1 MHRWRPI
8 VSEYPVI
15 IAGAGVAG
23 LVTALSLD
31 QRGIPFHLYEQ
42 VAQLAEVGAGLQLSP
57 NGTRVLIDL
66 GLEDAMRQVICEAE
80 RKEVRHG
87 LSGQTWKLFDLGQDC
102 RDRFGAPYWF
112 VHRGDFQ
119 QVLLAAL
126 HQRDPQALNVGVG
139 VQSVIPQDD
148 HVVVRLSNGQSVLGC
163 AVLGCDGVH
172 SKLRNALVPNDPVQ
186 FTGLMA
192 WRGLVP
198 MQALPD
204 HLRVTEQQA
213 VGTNWVGP
221 GAHVITYPLRRARLM
236 NVVGIIE
243 RDDWRH
249 ESWNQ
254 TGSHDELLADFANW
268 HPDVHALMRGIEQPF
283 KWALVGRPPLAHL
296 TQGRV
301 ALMGDAAHPTL
312 PFLAQGANMAIE
324 DGAVMARCLSAAPVP
339 EALSAFERV
348 RLQRTT
354 LIVNRSLD
362 NAGRFHNPILAD
374 VAQAES
380 YIDREWQPEKVR
392 TRYDWLFEYDPLSV
406 EGVSAPS

>member
-1 MHRWRPI
+1 MR
-8 VSEYPVI
+8 EYPVI

-23 LVTALSLD
+23 LVTALALH
-31 QRGIPFHLYEQ
+31 QRGVAFHLYEQ
-42 VAQLAEVGAGLQLSP
+42 VARLAEVGAGLQLSP

-66 GLEDAMRQVICEAE
+66 GLEDAMRQVVCEAE

-102 RDRFGAPYWF
+102 RERFGSPYWF
-112 VHRGDFQ
+112 VHRGDLQ

-126 HQRDPQALNVGVG
+126 RERAPQSITVGVAVESALQSG
-139 VQSVIPQDD
+139 DDVQVQ
-148 HVVVRLSNGQSVLGC
+148 LSDGRCISAS
-163 AVLGCDGVH
+163 AVLACDGVH
-172 SKLRNALVPNDPVQ
+172 SRLRSAMVQADPVQ

-198 MQALPD
+198 MHQLPA

-213 VGTNWVGP
+213 IGTNWVGP
-221 GAHVITYPLRRARLM
+221 GAHVITYPLRRAQLM

-254 TGSHDELLADFANW
+254 TGTHDELLADFAAW
-268 HPDVHALMRGIEQPF
+268 HKDVHALMRSIEQPF
-283 KWALVGRPPLAHL
+283 KWALLGRQPLSAYV
-296 TQGRV
+296 QNRI

-324 DGAVMARCLSAAPVP
+324 DAAVMARCLSEVPVP
-339 EALSAFERV
+339 QALHAYQQA
-348 RLQRTT
+348 RLQRTG
-354 LIVNRSLD
+354 LIVNRSLE

-374 VAQAES
+374 VAQAQN
-380 YIDREWQPEKVR
+380 YISTEWQPEKVR
-392 TRYDWLFEYDPLSV
+392 TRYDWLFEYDPIAV
-406 EGVSAPS
+406 ELAWPPT

>member
-1 MHRWRPI
+1 M
-8 VSEYPVI
+8 SEPPVI

-23 LVTALSLD
+23 LVTALSLH

-66 GLEDAMRQVICEAE
+66 GLEDALRKVVCEAE

-102 RDRFGAPYWF
+102 RERFGAPYWF
-112 VHRGDFQ
+112 VHRGDLQ

-126 HQRDPQALNVGVG
+126 RQRAPEALSVGVG
-139 VQSVIPQDD
+139 VQSVILQDEQAE
-148 HVVVRLSNGQSVLGC
+148 VQLSNGQRVPGR

-204 HLRVTEQQA
+204 HLRVTEQRA

-221 GAHVITYPLRRARLM
+221 GAHVITYPLRRAQLM

-249 ESWNQ
+249 ESWNH
-254 TGSHDELLADFANW
+254 TGSHAELLADFAAW
-268 HPDVHALMRGIEQPF
+268 HPDVHALMRSIAQPF
-283 KWALVGRPPLAHL
+283 KWALVGRPPLTRL

-324 DGAVMARCLSAAPVP
+324 DGAVMARCLFAAPVP
-339 EALSAFERV
+339 QALSAFEHA

-362 NAGRFHNPILAD
+362 NAGRFHHPILAD
-374 VAQAES
+374 VAQAQN

-392 TRYDWLFEYDPLSV
+392 TRYDWFFEYDPLSV
-406 EGVSAPS
+406 ELDTAPS